1 MSAVSVSDE
10 DGSEKKA
17 AESSGTSL
25 TAYGGPGIKLWR
37 RKLRGRIGYRNRR
50 YRNPNSRVTFA
61 SYAIDEKKRSY
72 PKSSLLLKLQ
82 VPQVID
88 KSAEGAMIKRALLR
102 LYVTDGSS
110 KPFYYCKGRYGMPMN
125 MNYKQFNVTYF
136 NYLDDCRIAYARK
149 VDEFVALDIS
159 DWMRDWVNGFGS
171 RTIAILFDGGAP
183 GKTVKADAVGFATP
197 KADIAG
203 QRPRLSLSCHGDRVE
218 PLVVFKEQKVR
229 LLQQRKKKKR
239 PKRL

>member
-25 TAYGGPGIKLWR
+25 TAYGGPGIKLR

-88 KSAEGAMIKRALLR
+88 KSAEGAMIKRAL
-102 LYVTDGSS
+102 
-110 KPFYYCKGRYGMPMN
+110 FYGYM
-125 MNYKQFNVTYF
+125 
-136 NYLDDCRIAYARK
+136 
-149 VDEFVALDIS
+149 
-159 DWMRDWVNGFGS
+159 
-171 RTIAILFDGGAP
+171 
-183 GKTVKADAVGFATP
+183 
-197 KADIAG
+197 
-203 QRPRLSLSCHGDRVE
+203 
-218 PLVVFKEQKVR
+218 
-229 LLQQRKKKKR
+229 
-239 PKRL
+239 